1 MNTSKSFHWP
11 LILGLAAVAL
21 FRPLIKI
28 VADQY
33 DITIGT
39 VTTVIVTLVISAI
52 WIAVVGLSDITQPV
66 LTLLFTGLAY
76 AVLAIILSA
85 ILSPVLTG
93 ELQGPLAMPLAFVP
107 VLLTNAV
114 WGVTA
119 GGLALLVQR
128 ARGVRPRDSVQPR

>member
-128 ARGVRPRDSVQPR
+128 ARGVRPRDSV